1 MPRLTER
8 THRLI
13 CRAGFVSLCAV
24 PTFFVCSWIVAA
36 NLPSQR
42 SAWENGLS
50 ARLGAH
56 VTIGA
61 VSYPQPGV
69 TRLAGLTVAEPHG
82 EQPLLQIARL
92 DLHRENGR
100 WLAETSEITLTPG
113 SHGLWPLLRRCAE
126 PTPGIADAALQLI
139 TQKVTLHG
147 PTGDTT
153 LRHFSADR
161 GRVNGASLMLSVM
174 ASEDATAPLRLEL
187 QSQPDGALRAQ
198 LDTGTPGL
206 PAPLA
211 ALMLPAAARLGS
223 QANLSGTLDCTL
235 SETDAT
241 GQLSGEL
248 SGIDLQSL
256 TTEDIPPELAMRG
269 TAKLTINEL
278 HFRNGRVTS
287 ARGSFHSSRGTV
299 GPGFMAAAM
308 EALRLRSGA
317 SLESMAA
324 FRGPVPF
331 GELGFDLTL
340 DAKQLKLVGR
350 CIGAPAGTLMTGRPD
365 NAPLLTTTS
374 EPLLPTS
381 LARMFSPQSLD
392 WVPATPQAQ
401 WLLDRLPV
409 TASAPPR

>member
-13 CRAGFVSLCAV
+13 CRAGFVVLCAV

-56 VTIGA
+56 VTIAA
-61 VSYPQPGV
+61 VSYPQPGL
-69 TRLAGLTVAEPHG
+69 TRLAGLAVAEPRG
-82 EQPLLQIARL
+82 NEPLLQIARL
-92 DLHRENGR
+92 DLRRENGK
-100 WLAETSEITLTPG
+100 WLTETNDITLTPG
-113 SHGLWPLLRRCAE
+113 SHGLWPLLCRCAG
-126 PTPGIADAALQLI
+126 PTPGVADAAVQLLA
-139 TQKVTLHG
+139 QKVTLHR

-153 LRHFSADR
+153 LRRLSADR
-161 GRVNGASLMLSVM
+161 GRTNGGSLTLSVM
-174 ASEDATAPLRLEL
+174 VSEDATAPLRLEL
-187 QSQPDGALRAQ
+187 QSQADGALRAQ
-198 LDTGTPGL
+198 LETGTPGL

-211 ALMLPAAARLGS
+211 TVVLPPAARLGS
-223 QANLSGTLDCTL
+223 QANFSGTLDCTL

-241 GQLSGEL
+241 GQFSGEL
-248 SGIDLQSL
+248 SGIDLQTL
-256 TTEDIPPELAMRG
+256 TAQDIPPELAMRG
-269 TAKLTINEL
+269 TGKLTINEL
-278 HFRNGRVTS
+278 HFQNGRITT

-299 GPGFMAAAM
+299 GPRFIAAAI
-308 EALRLRSGA
+308 EALRLRSGVP
-317 SLESMAA
+317 LESMAA

-374 EPLLPTS
+374 EPQLPTS

-409 TASAPPR
+409 TDAPPR